1 MTSNTPEQ
9 PSQIHQII
17 EIDRAEKW
25 EMYHRLQE
33 LQIHCQ
39 CAGDRPLIVRCNTV
53 NDVIQLWS
61 VVKQISSSRQQ
72 SIEWLKLCWENS

>member
-9 PSQIHQII
+9 PAGIHQVI
-17 EIDRAEKW
+17 EIDRTEKW
-25 EMYHRLQE
+25 QLYNRLQE
-33 LQIHCQ
+33 LQIDCQ
-39 CAGDRPLIVRCNTV
+39 CAGDRPLIVQCRTV

-72 SIEWLKLCWENS
+72 LVNWLQLCWKK